1 MISEL
6 ANLPD
11 ISFIENKTLTE
22 VQAKMVADFQSKYK
36 ELTGQSYKLM
46 RADPVSLALYGSS
59 PDLSDDAVCGSQRKD
74 ESFEVQHR
82 RLPGPSRCV

>member
-22 VQAKMVADFQSKYK
+22 VQAKMVADFQSK
-36 ELTGQSYKLM
+36 
-46 RADPVSLALYGSS
+46 
-59 PDLSDDAVCGSQRKD
+59 
-74 ESFEVQHR
+74 
-82 RLPGPSRCV
+82 